1 MVKKIPLQSKK
12 YPGHYALVD
21 DEDAE
26 YLLYSW
32 QLHKTHVKCRDLFYA
47 DSKHF
52 GLMHRVIAF
61 VGMGIEIDDKDMID
75 HINGNGLDNRRCNL
89 RVVTPRQNTQNKRSI
104 RTSKYPGVFWHNQN
118 KKWCSYIGINGV
130 QRYLGIFSTEIEAFQ
145 AYKKFELT
153 GETVIC
159 ELGVEE

>member
-1 MVKKIPLQSKK
+1 MVTKIPLSSKK
-12 YPGHYALVD
+12 YPGHYALLD

-26 YLLYSW
+26 YLTLYSW

-61 VGMGIEIDDKDMID
+61 VGMGIDFDDKDMID

-89 RVVTPRQNTQNKRSI
+89 RVVTPRQNKRSI
-104 RTSKYPGVFWHNQN
+104 RTSKYPGVFWHSTN
-118 KKWCSYIGINGV
+118 KKWASSINVGGMIH
-130 QRYLGIFSTEIEAFQ
+130 YLGSFSTEIEAFH
-145 AYKKFELT
+145 AYKKAVFELT
-153 GETVIC
+153 GEKVIC
-159 ELGVEE
+159 ELEVES